1 MNDQNDNTVFLKKE
15 KVISK
20 PVEQKPQ
27 VTKEKTQEQKNLD
40 KRKSLDR

>member
-1 MNDQNDNTVFLKKE
+1 MNNQNDNTVFLKKQ
-15 KVISK
+15 KPTSK

-27 VTKEKTQEQKNLD
+27 VIKEKTQKQKNLE

>member
-15 KVISK
+15 KTTSK

-27 VTKEKTQEQKNLD
+27 IKKEKTQEQKNLD
-40 KRKSLDR
+40 IRKSLDR